1 MARRYYAMLPFHPSY
16 NFVVFK
22 AFTHQGVNYV
32 RDDPFPAEGSGRPAD
47 TLLEKLYRQKYIT
60 GAAPGVAEAENEPM
74 EGQEGADGTD
84 APEGGENAPDG
95 AESGAGGD
103 ADETGTDDG
112 TDSTK
117 TPPETGQETGNAS
130 DDESGQGG
138 ASDEAPADNAAPENP
153 DAESQEPAE
162 DAADVGGQQSGADD
176 GAGAAGADADGPAAG
191 LKPFHNGFG
200 KWSVLDEAGK
210 VVHEGPLSKAEA
222 YAKAGVELP
231 KE

>member
-16 NFVVFK
+16 TFVTLK
-22 AFTHQGVNYV
+22 GFTHQGVDYV
-32 RDDPFPAEGSGRPAD
+32 RDDPFPAEGQDRPAD

-60 GAAPGVAEAENEPM
+60 GVAPTAAPDAEEPENEAT
-74 EGQEGADGTD
+74 EGEGGSEGTD
-84 APEGGENAPDG
+84 APEGGENGPDG

-103 ADETGTDDG
+103 AGETGTE
-112 TDSTK
+112 TD
-117 TPPETGQETGNAS
+117 NAS

-138 ASDEAPADNAAPENP
+138 ASDEATADDAAPENP
-153 DAESQEPAE
+153 DAEPEKPVQ
-162 DAADVGGQQSGADD
+162 DAADDQHKQSGADG
-176 GAGAAGADADGPAAG
+176 GAGAAGGDADGPAAG

-210 VVHEGPLSKAEA
+210 VVHEGPFAKAEA

-231 KE
+231 KD